1 MASNIGFFLD
11 TISSWGNTPDGSTII
26 GEASVSLQGDMN
38 DATPSRIVGISAAL
52 AMLGPSGTKT
62 KTVSSS
68 LNWDQLIANQAE
80 ISSAS
85 GKDKATLILQYGL
98 MSDELSGR
106 GSGTDWFY
114 AQNFSIS
121 DASDTIE
128 NWAQVATML
137 WAVKTAYP
145 DIKRLPV
152 FDSYFVKSLN
162 IDKST
167 VSLVN
172 EKLDILGIP
181 ELSEIDDVNPNGWNM
196 ISVLHE
202 NGLIDGF
209 IGDLYTVGTEGKYP
223 TDAKDFYKG
232 ESPLNYA
239 WQSTYSNLVK
249 ESPLP
254 ISSEFYDTGEM
265 PLQASIDFNGDL
277 TPPKGFDPA
286 SYLTPT
292 PRQIGK
298 TVQEGTSNQDS
309 IIGSNSNELL
319 LGYGA
324 DDVIQGRK
332 GNDSL
337 DGGPGSDK
345 LWGGEGADIFVKSS
359 GRDIVYDFEIGKD
372 FLSGFGDSYT
382 VYWHAND
389 TLVFGHNG
397 GEFLLKNVSSS
408 EFVNSIDTTF
418 I

>member
-11 TISSWGNTPDGSTII
+11 SISSWADTPAGSTII
-26 GEASVSLQGDMN
+26 GEASVSLQRDMN
-38 DATPSRIVGISAAL
+38 DVTPSRIVGITATL
-52 AMLGPSGTKT
+52 AMPGPSGNKT
-62 KTVSSS
+62 RTVSSS
-68 LNWDQLIANQAE
+68 LNWDQLIANKKE
-80 ISSAS
+80 IYSAS
-85 GKDKATLILQYGL
+85 GKDKANLILQYGL

-106 GSGTDWFY
+106 GSASDWFY

-162 IDKST
+162 INTST
-167 VSLVN
+167 VSSINGQLD
-172 EKLDILGIP
+172 KLGVP
-181 ELSEIDDVNPNGWNM
+181 RLSEIDAANPNGWNM

-202 NGLIDGF
+202 NRLINGF
-209 IGDLYTVGTEGKYP
+209 IGDLYTVGSEGKYP

-232 ESPLNYA
+232 KRPLNYA
-239 WQSTYSNLVK
+239 WQSTYSNLIE

-254 ISSEFYDTGEM
+254 ISSQFYDTGEM
-265 PLQASIDFNGDL
+265 PLQASIDFNGKL
-277 TPPKGFDPA
+277 TPPKGFNPA
-286 SYLTPT
+286 SYLSPT

-298 TVQEGTSNQDS
+298 TVQEGSSSQDS

-319 LGYGA
+319 LGYRA
-324 DDVIQGRK
+324 DDVIQGRQ

-337 DGGPGSDK
+337 DGGPGSDQ
-345 LWGGEGADIFVKSS
+345 LWGGEGADVFMKST
-359 GRDIVYDFEIGKD
+359 GRDIIHDFEIGKD
-372 FLSGFGDSYT
+372 FLSGFGDNFT
-382 VYWHAND
+382 VHWNGND
-389 TLVFGHNG
+389 TLISAYSG

-408 EFVNSIDTTF
+408 QLVNTIDTTF